1 MKVIPSMQYVEANGA
16 RIPAIGLGT
25 WALNGATCVR
35 MVSEALKLGYRH
47 VDTAAMYGNEAEV
60 GEGIRASGL
69 KREDVFLTTKVWQ
82 DNLGAKDFER
92 SVADSLKK
100 LKLPY
105 VDLVLIHWPN
115 TRVPLAETIGALNKV
130 KRDGHARHI
139 GISNFTVELIE
150 QAVRLSDEPLVTNQ
164 VEMHPFI
171 DQTKVVAA
179 SARHGI
185 SVTAYCPIA
194 RGSAAGDK
202 VLTRI
207 GKAHGKTGAQVSLRY
222 LVQQKVIPIPRTSKP
237 ERLKENFS
245 VFDFSLSEA
254 EMMEIHR
261 LGHSKG
267 RMVSWGGSPAWD

>member
-1 MKVIPSMQYVEANGA
+1 MQYVEANGA
-16 RIPAIGLGT
+16 RIPAVGLGT

-47 VDTAAMYGNEAEV
+47 VDTAVMYGNEAEV

-69 KREDVFLTTKVWQ
+69 KREDVFVTTKVWQ
-82 DNLGAKDFER
+82 DSLRAKDFER

-115 TRVPLAETIGALNKV
+115 ARVPLAETIGALNKV

-139 GISNFTVELIE
+139 GISNFTVDLIE
-150 QAVRLSDEPLVTNQ
+150 QAVRLSAEPLVTNQ

-171 DQTKVVAA
+171 DQSKVVAA
-179 SARHGI
+179 CAQHGI

-202 VLTRI
+202 VLMRI
-207 GKAHGKTGAQVSLRY
+207 GKAHGKTRAQVSLRY

-254 EMMEIHR
+254 EMKEIHR
-261 LGHSKG
+261 LGHREG